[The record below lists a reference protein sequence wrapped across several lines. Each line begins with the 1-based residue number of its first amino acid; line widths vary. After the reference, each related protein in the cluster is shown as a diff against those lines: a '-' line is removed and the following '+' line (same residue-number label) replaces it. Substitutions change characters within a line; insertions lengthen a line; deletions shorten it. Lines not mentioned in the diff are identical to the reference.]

1 VTRFYYSCAHEQ
13 FPPGELLRHNI
24 SGADPLAAIAVY
36 AQSVL
41 PALRGRGA

>member
-24 SGADPLAAIAVY
+24 AGADPLAAIAVY